1 MKTIKIF
8 PNLLVRAAFAASC
21 VLVLAP
27 YAFAVGPQLPLQIS
41 SIPLFVANPVNPNV
55 LVILDDSESM
65 DGTMAGKLISPDDPT
80 TRGNIG
86 RSVIRNTI
94 TNYEYA
100 FNWRLMCYETSS
112 IGIYA
117 TYPYFM
123 GELNTMILTNHCT
136 PVAPAVI
143 VDNNDPGISSDN
155 GQRCI
160 PNPQPFSGA
169 NFVTYA

>member
-1 MKTIKIF
+1 MKTIDFYPGI
-8 PNLLVRAAFAASC
+8 LVRTALVASC
-21 VLVLAP
+21 LLLLTP

-100 FNWRLMCYETSS
+100 FNWGLMSYETS
-112 IGIYA
+112 G
-117 TYPYFM
+117 
-123 GELNTMILTNHCT
+123 
-136 PVAPAVI
+136 I
-143 VDNNDPGISSDN
+143 VDTILIRISWAT
-155 GQRCI
+155 R
-160 PNPQPFSGA
+160 PP
-169 NFVTYA
+169 